1 MTSWQDWVVDARMI
15 DAPDGPVAC
24 YELGTSSGPVV
35 TYLHGYPSSS
45 LDVAP
50 ILERIGDRVRI
61 VALDF
66 PGFGRSH
73 RPDGHPYSIAA
84 CADATE
90 ALWRHGDIESTV
102 LLAHDYGVSVCQEL
116 LARRAE
122 GALATEV
129 TGSVWTN
136 GGIYPDLHRPTLGQR
151 LLLGDDG
158 ATIAA
163 GITPELFVDGIEVT
177 WGQRVPFDRD
187 EMAEI
192 WASMDDGGSVP
203 QMHALLH
210 YIAERRQFAARWS
223 AALESPDP
231 PSWFVW
237 GDLDPVS
244 GAHMIVR
251 VEDRCP
257 HATVRRLADVGH
269 WPTLEAP
276 EEVSAAVLEATGLEA
291 PTSG

>member
-1 MTSWQDWVVDARMI
+1 MTTWQDWVTEATMI
-15 DAPDGPVAC
+15 DAPDGPVAG
-24 YELGTSSGPVV
+24 YDLGTPSGPVV

-45 LDVAP
+45 LDVSP
-50 ILERIGDRVRI
+50 ILDRIGDRVRI

-73 RPDGHPYSIAA
+73 RPAGHPYSIAA

-90 ALWRHGDIESTV
+90 AVWRSLGIVSTV

-116 LARRAE
+116 LARRA
-122 GALATEV
+122 GGTLTPDV

-136 GGIYPDLHRPTLGQR
+136 GGIYPDLHRPTLGQQM
-151 LLLGDDG
+151 LLADG
-158 ATIAA
+158 GEAVAA
-163 GITPELFVDGIEVT
+163 AITQELFVDGIEVT
-177 WGQRVPFDRD
+177 WGQRVPFDRN

-192 WASMDDGGSVP
+192 WASMDDGGSIP

-210 YIAERRQFAARWS
+210 YIAERRQFADRWS
-223 AALESPDP
+223 AALESSEP

-244 GAHMIVR
+244 GAHMIAR
-251 VEDRCP
+251 AEERCP
-257 HATVRRLADVGH
+257 HATVHRLADVGH

-276 EEVSAAVLEATGLEA
+276 DEVSAAVLAATGA
-291 PTSG
+291 